1 MSEQVQLDNLEKLI
15 NLLEGYGGDCTLDSL
30 PADVNLSISNLIFG
44 ARLPSPLP
52 STVGGL
58 LAEVMALKKKL
69 TRESEAVPPEA
80 TTPGTEV
87 ASPLKSKVLGMR
99 AKVSPQ
105 SDDAAQ
111 KRPTPGASR
120 LR

>member
-30 PADVNLSISNLIFG
+30 PANVNASISNLIFG
-44 ARLPSPLP
+44 TPLPRP

-58 LAEVMALKKKL
+58 LEKVYALKRKL